1 MHTELNRDQFAFLK
15 KSQYIY
21 FTASRNQ
28 DGAFVGS
35 IKAIHQEDK
44 ENYFKAEIVITTR
57 AIVSGGVRGNSSIA
71 LSAHCEVWQTVLAFV
86 KPGDSLGLRFEAN
99 GFRPLDE
106 KYNDVN
112 LDVLYLTVERNN
124 KFYKFLLDVHLT
136 KEDDY
141 RIIQ

>member
-1 MHTELNRDQFAFLK
+1 MHTELTKDQISFLK
-15 KSQYIY
+15 KARHIY
-21 FTASRNQ
+21 FSVRRNE
-28 DGAFVGS
+28 DGAFVGHVE
-35 IKAIHQEDK
+35 AIQEDRDNCSVARM
-44 ENYFKAEIVITTR
+44 EITTR
-57 AIVSGGVRGNSSIA
+57 GLVSGGNRANTSIA
-71 LSAHCEVWQTVLAFV
+71 IAGFCEVWQTVLAFV

-112 LDVLYLTVERNN
+112 LDVLYITVERNN

-136 KEDDY
+136 KEGHY